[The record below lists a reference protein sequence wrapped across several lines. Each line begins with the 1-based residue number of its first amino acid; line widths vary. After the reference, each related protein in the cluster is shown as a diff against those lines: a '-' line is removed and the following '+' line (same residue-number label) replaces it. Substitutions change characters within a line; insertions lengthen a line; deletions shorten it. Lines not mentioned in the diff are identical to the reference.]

1 VSEADV
7 FRVLAQVLGQAG
19 AAAGGAPVAWPQ
31 APQAFVAELT
41 RMHRHGGPMITA
53 ADEILVNVVK
63 DLKAAPH
70 GASLGSVDAMTI
82 DIVAMLFDYIF
93 DDRHIPASVKA
104 VLGRLQIPVLKV
116 ALLDK
121 AFFSSKAHPARRL
134 LDRLSEAAFGV
145 DEAYPQGGATLA
157 LIENVVARVLE
168 EFDSDM
174 KLFEELVVQVEL
186 FIDER
191 SRAES
196 QLVERTVRL
205 IQDREREEIAQLSA
219 EEAVARHLQSRA
231 WVPTVLREMLND
243 TWVRALAKAHLA
255 EGERSARWQALV
267 TTMDD
272 LLWSVEPKVVADDRK
287 RLVTMLPGMLKHVQD
302 ALTRGEM
309 SDEKRAAF
317 LTALVDSH
325 AAAVKAGL
333 RGMGMIPENT
343 PAPIEPNAAPELARH
358 FVPAGDFQVEEIRLR
373 SPRGAMVRNVFTR
386 TGIWSNLQRGT
397 WVEFS
402 GRGAGP
408 ASMRARLTWISPAKG
423 VYLFTNPLSASNA
436 VSISPEA
443 LAEQLRVGMARV
455 IDDAPLLDRAVDSML
470 AKLRPQAD

>member
-1 VSEADV
+1 
-7 FRVLAQVLGQAG
+7 
-19 AAAGGAPVAWPQ
+19 
-31 APQAFVAELT
+31 
-41 RMHRHGGPMITA
+41 
-53 ADEILVNVVK
+53 
-63 DLKAAPH
+63 
-70 GASLGSVDAMTI
+70 
-82 DIVAMLFDYIF
+82 
-93 DDRHIPASVKA
+93 
-104 VLGRLQIPVLKV
+104 
-116 ALLDK
+116 
-121 AFFSSKAHPARRL
+121 
-134 LDRLSEAAFGV
+134 
-145 DEAYPQGGATLA
+145 
-157 LIENVVARVLE
+157 
-168 EFDSDM
+168 
-174 KLFEELVVQVEL
+174 
-186 FIDER
+186 
-191 SRAES
+191 
-196 QLVERTVRL
+196 
-205 IQDREREEIAQLSA
+205 
-219 EEAVARHLQSRA
+219 
-231 WVPTVLREMLND
+231 MLND

-255 EGERSARWQALV
+255 EGERSPRWQALV

-317 LTALVDSH
+317 LAALVDSH

-333 RGMGMIPENT
+333 RGMGMIPESP
-343 PAPIEPNAAPELARH
+343 PAPIEPAAAPELARH

-373 SPRGAMVRNVFTR
+373 TPRGGVVRNVFTR

-470 AKLRPQAD
+470 AKLRPPAT